1 MRWNVEKG
9 FFFICLGFLL
19 LTMLGFA
26 KTFILGD
33 PLAGSDLSAPGS
45 SDGGAV
51 GGVVRIG
58 GYEPVPIETARN
70 PFQTVSDWRTAPEGP
85 LGEPP
90 LGVLPR
96 RIPLPA
102 TVSDDPRARL
112 RVESSPPVSQ
122 DEEESR

>member
-1 MRWNVEKG
+1 MRWNVERV

-26 KTFILGD
+26 KTVILGD
-33 PLAGSDLSAPGS
+33 PLAGSELSEPGS

-51 GGVVRIG
+51 GGVVRIEW
-58 GYEPVPIETARN
+58 YEPGPIESARN
-70 PFQTVSDWRTAPEGP
+70 PFQTVSDWRTAPRDP
-85 LGEPP
+85 LGVPP